1 MTGPEKVTVA
11 EVGPP
16 GCDCSLDVYEIHRLI
31 GIASDDLGNVGD
43 TVLDA
48 GRESSEQAA
57 ETTISAWAG
66 ERMTGDRLIQWTEE
80 SEVFDH
86 GETQWITWT
95 EARARSGYS
104 RA

>member
-1 MTGPEKVTVA
+1 MAVA

-16 GCDCSLDVYEIHRLI
+16 GCDGSLDVHEIHRLN
-31 GIASDDLGNVGD
+31 GIASDDLRNAEY

-66 ERMTGDRLIQWTEE
+66 ERVTGDRLIQWTEE

-86 GETQWITWT
+86 GETPWITWT

-104 RA
+104 QA